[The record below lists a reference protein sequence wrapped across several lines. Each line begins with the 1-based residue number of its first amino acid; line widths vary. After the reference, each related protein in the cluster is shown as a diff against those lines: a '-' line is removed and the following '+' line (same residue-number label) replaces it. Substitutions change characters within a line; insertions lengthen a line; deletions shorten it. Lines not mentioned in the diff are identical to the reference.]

1 MFCAGIDSGSRTVK
15 AVVLDAAT
23 SAIVASAMVDAGVDA
38 AATATTLFDL
48 ALAEAGVARTAIARL
63 VATGYARAAVPGA
76 DARITEIT
84 CHARGVRH
92 LLPAARSVVE
102 IGGQDSK
109 VLRLDERGVVAD
121 FAMNDRCAAGTG
133 RFLEV
138 VAARL
143 GTDLFG
149 LGALAEAST
158 EPAAISSMCVVFA
171 ESEIIGLMA
180 GGARREDLAAGV
192 MAAIGTRLAAL
203 TGRELAAPVVFTGG
217 VARIPGMA
225 AALGRALGQAVIVA
239 PQPHLTGALGAALI
253 ACQQARG
260 EGRG

>member
-138 VAARL
+138 MARASPPSRAANWPRRWCSPAVWRASPAWPPRSAARW
-143 GTDLFG
+143 
-149 LGALAEAST
+149 
-158 EPAAISSMCVVFA
+158 
-171 ESEIIGLMA
+171 
-180 GGARREDLAAGV
+180 AR
-192 MAAIGTRLAAL
+192 
-203 TGRELAAPVVFTGG
+203 P
-217 VARIPGMA
+217 
-225 AALGRALGQAVIVA
+225 
-239 PQPHLTGALGAALI
+239 
-253 ACQQARG
+253 
-260 EGRG
+260 